1 MGMRHRQA
9 AAAALLVAS
18 CARPAPPPTDAVV
31 VQTLRV
37 GRSDA
42 TTTVR
47 ASGEVRARVESNLSF
62 RVSGKVVARLV
73 DTGDHVRAG
82 SVLARLDPE
91 EPRADLA
98 VASATLAS
106 AKATMDRSQ
115 LDLDRARVLFA
126 DAAIARA
133 DLESAERDAAVNA
146 SSLASA
152 KARFEIARDALSY
165 TELRATRD
173 GVVTSR
179 TLAVGQVAQ
188 QGTTALTVAE
198 DGMRDAVF
206 AIDEHVA
213 DRVALGTQM
222 SIALADDPQVVA
234 NGIVREIA
242 PAVDPDTASVRIK
255 VAVDDPL
262 PAGMTLGAPVV
273 GSLAL
278 TSSKTLTIPSESLFS
293 DDTEAPAVW
302 VLDPKTKAVSLRRVV
317 VEAYESRNVV
327 VRDGLGDGDVIVTG
341 GASRLRPAQVV
352 RPADGDPS

>member
-1 MGMRHRQA
+1 MRHRQA
-9 AAAALLVAS
+9 IAAALFAAS
-18 CARPAPPPTDAVV
+18 CARPVHPPTDAVI

-42 TTTVR
+42 TSTVR
-47 ASGEVRARVESNLSF
+47 TSGEVRARVESNLSF
-62 RVSGKVVARLV
+62 RASGKVVARLV
-73 DTGDHVRAG
+73 DTGDRVRAG

-91 EPRADLA
+91 EPRADLS

-106 AKATMDRSQ
+106 AQATMDRSK
-115 LDLDRARVLFA
+115 LNLDRARALFS

-133 DLESAERDAAVNA
+133 ALDSAERDVAVSA

-173 GVVTSR
+173 GVVTAR

-188 QGTTALTVAE
+188 EGATAFTVAE
-198 DGMRDAVF
+198 DGKRDAVF
-206 AIDEHVA
+206 DIDEHVA
-213 DRVALGTQM
+213 DRVAIGTPL
-222 SIALADDPQVVA
+222 SIALADDPHVVA
-234 NGIVREIA
+234 NGVVREIA
-242 PAVDPDTASVRIK
+242 PAVDPGTASVRIK

-278 TSSKTLTIPSESLFS
+278 TSAKTFTIPSESIFS

-302 VLDPKTKAVSLRRVV
+302 VLDPHTKAVTLRRVV
-317 VEAYESRNVV
+317 VQSYDSRNVV
-327 VRDGLGDGDVIVTG
+327 VQDGLGDGDVIVTG
-341 GASRLRPAQVV
+341 GASRLRPSQVV
-352 RPADGDPS
+352 RPANGDPS